1 MYLDVIKSQVIV
13 ESFIYAFIKSI
24 FISFSESQDIPYR
37 DRGSDLSCCRLRMAA
52 VFS

>member
-13 ESFIYAFIKSI
+13 DLTIYAFIKSV
-24 FISFSESQDIPYR
+24 SFSDSQDIRYR